1 MSEKMQ
7 LAQLNIARTK
17 AAMDEPLMKEFVDNL
32 EPINAIAE
40 SSQGF
45 VWRLQDESGD
55 ATSIQAFDDPSIIV
69 NMSVWES
76 VEALKGFIFKTHH
89 IRFLKRKS
97 EWFDRLEQANYVIW
111 WVPEGYRPDVEEGK
125 ERLMYLRK
133 HGESDYAFSFKHKGD
148 KVLEENV

>member
-1 MSEKMQ
+1 MQ

>member
-1 MSEKMQ
+1 MQ

-55 ATSIQAFDDPSIIV
+55 ATSIQAFEDPSLIV
-69 NMSVWES
+69 NISVWES
-76 VEALKGFIFKTHH
+76 VESLKAFIFKTHH
-89 IRFLKRKS
+89 IDFLKRKS
-97 EWFDRLEQANYVIW
+97 EWFDKLDDANYVLW
-111 WVPEGYRPDVEEGK
+111 WVPEGHQPSVEEAK
-125 ERLMYLRK
+125 ERLMHLRDQ
-133 HGESDYAFSFKHKGD
+133 GESAYAFSFKPSR
-148 KVLEENV
+148 E

>member
-1 MSEKMQ
+1 MSERMQ

-32 EPINAIAE
+32 APINAIAE

-55 ATSIQAFDDPSIIV
+55 ATSIQAFDDPSLIV

-89 IRFLKRKS
+89 IDFLKRKS
-97 EWFDRLEQANYVIW
+97 EWFDRLEQANYVLW

-125 ERLMYLRK
+125 ERLMHLRK
-133 HGESDYAFSFKHKGD
+133 HGESAYAFSFKHQGD
-148 KVLEENV
+148 KVLEEKV

>member
-32 EPINAIAE
+32 APINAMAE

-55 ATSIQAFDDPSIIV
+55 ATSIQAFDDPSLIV
-69 NMSVWES
+69 NMSVWTS
-76 VEALKGFIFKTHH
+76 VESLKAFIFKTHH
-89 IRFLKRKS
+89 IDFLKRKS
-97 EWFDRLEQANYVIW
+97 EWFDSLEEANYVLW
-111 WVPEGYRPDVEEGK
+111 WVPQGHRPSVEEAK
-125 ERLMYLRK
+125 ERLMHLREQ
-133 HGESDYAFSFKHKGD
+133 GESSYAFSFKRR
-148 KVLEENV
+148 VQAE